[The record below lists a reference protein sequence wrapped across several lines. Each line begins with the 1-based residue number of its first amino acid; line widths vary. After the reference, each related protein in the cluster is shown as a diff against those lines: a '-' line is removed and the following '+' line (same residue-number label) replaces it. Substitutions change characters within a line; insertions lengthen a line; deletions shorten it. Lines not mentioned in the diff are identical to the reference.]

1 MTRQA
6 LERELELY
14 INLASLILPR
24 TSNFPELSHI
34 DYHATV
40 QPAYGCMGG
49 DNLDIVNFEN
59 YNLQDKIH
67 LAEERVKQAHEQ
79 GHASQEKAY
88 RKIVSMLNKNQDRFG
103 ILITDVAGHNIA
115 HSVINNLIYGMFETG
130 VNYELNDFGE
140 VTPRVFELMNT
151 MFYNHI
157 EPNYLI
163 QKPYTTFIYGE
174 ISNEGKFRF
183 LSGGHPTPL
192 VFSREFGRLQK
203 LEDSVKQTSTPLGV
217 LPSDFN
223 PYIERFPATKKTKG
237 HYPVNEITLLGKG
250 DVLLLYSD
258 CLTEHEKEKVNFAET
273 RLEDILRR
281 AKDGSAQ
288 EIHNHI
294 LSEMVFF
301 SPLEDD
307 LTLVVIK
314 KK

>member
-1 MTRQA
+1 M
-6 LERELELY
+6 
-14 INLASLILPR
+14 
-24 TSNFPELSHI
+24 
-34 DYHATV
+34 
-40 QPAYGCMGG
+40 
-49 DNLDIVNFEN
+49 
-59 YNLQDKIH
+59 
-67 LAEERVKQAHEQ
+67 
-79 GHASQEKAY
+79 
-88 RKIVSMLNKNQDRFG
+88 
-103 ILITDVAGHNIA
+103 
-115 HSVINNLIYGMFETG
+115 
-130 VNYELNDFGE
+130 
-140 VTPRVFELMNT
+140 
-151 MFYNHI
+151 
-157 EPNYLI
+157 
-163 QKPYTTFIYGE
+163 
-174 ISNEGKFRF
+174 
-183 LSGGHPTPL
+183 
-192 VFSREFGRLQK
+192 
-203 LEDSVKQTSTPLGV
+203 
-217 LPSDFN
+217 PSDFN